1 MKLGESPL
9 SVLMVLTKGAVAVV
23 LAMALPLLSLLAA
36 IKPAAAQPEGT
47 IRSFEQLA
55 PQAQQGIQILTTC
68 SAAYSL
74 FAQRVAKDTTIVQHY
89 AVSSS
94 NLLKMAAQTVGVQVA
109 KQMATHSQEAIL
121 RQAESDAPPGL
132 TIAAATQSC
141 NDIVRSTFVD
151 FFK

>member
-1 MKLGESPL
+1 MKLGASPL
-9 SVLMVLTKGAVAVV
+9 SVLMVLTGAAALALLVV
-23 LAMALPLLSLLAA
+23 
-36 IKPAAAQPEGT
+36 KPVAAQPKGT
-47 IRSFEQLA
+47 VRPFEQLA

-68 SAAYSL
+68 SAAFSL
-74 FAQRVAKDTTIVQHY
+74 FAQRVAKDPTIAQHY

-94 NLLKMAAQTVGVQVA
+94 NLLKMAAQTVGLQVA